1 MKGLTRIL
9 HELSELSVSET
20 HAICGLRIFVAVS
33 FLAVS
38 PITSAQTLDEL
49 ARIVREAALSETRIN
64 QEREANFVTQRDK
77 QQDLLAQAR
86 RELATENARSDRL
99 RGEYDKNEKSLAD
112 LETTLTE
119 RMGSL
124 GELFGV
130 VRQASGDI
138 QAALDDSM
146 VTAQLPGRTQFLS
159 DLAQRRE
166 LPTVAELR
174 QLWSAMVTEIAES
187 GKVVKF
193 TATVERTNGEK
204 QELEII
210 RLGVF
215 NAVSGGQ
222 FLDWDTSKSRV
233 NLIELARQP
242 AARFSSMAREL
253 QGTAAGGVVAFPVD
267 FTRGQILRAVV
278 QSKTPIERI
287 REDGGVV
294 GYVIIGLGLFGLLL
308 CLWKSFS
315 LYTTGGKMSHQLN
328 SEAADKSNPLGRVLA
343 VYADNP
349 DTDIE
354 TLELKL
360 DEAILR
366 ETAPIETGL
375 GFIKVLYVVA
385 PLLGLL
391 GTVVGMIGTFQMITL
406 FGTGDPRMMAGG
418 ISTALV
424 TTVLGLVVAIP
435 LTLLHSF
442 LQGKAKTLIQV
453 LEEQAAGLIARLA
466 ESRV

>member
-1 MKGLTRIL
+1 MKKPGIFAVTTFLT
-9 HELSELSVSET
+9 
-20 HAICGLRIFVAVS
+20 AV
-33 FLAVS
+33 LAV
-38 PITSAQTLDEL
+38 PPVASAQTLDEL
-49 ARIVREAALSETRIN
+49 ARIVREAAQSETRIN
-64 QEREANFVTQRDK
+64 QQREASFVKQRDE
-77 QQDLLAQAR
+77 QQNLLARAR
-86 RELATENARSDRL
+86 QELATENTRSDRL
-99 RGEYDKNEKSLAD
+99 RDEYDRNERSLAE
-112 LETTLTE
+112 LETTLAE
-119 RMGSL
+119 RMGNL

-130 VRQASGDI
+130 VRQASGDV

-146 VTAQLPGRTQFLS
+146 VTAQMPGRTQFLS

-166 LPTVAELR
+166 LPTVPELR
-174 QLWSAMVTEIAES
+174 RLWSAMVTEIAES

-193 TATVERTNGEK
+193 TATVERTSGEK
-204 QELEII
+204 QDLEII

-215 NAVSGGQ
+215 NAVSDGQ

-242 AARFSSMAREL
+242 AARFKSMARDL
-253 QGTAAGGVVAFPVD
+253 QSAAPGEVTGFSVD

-278 QSKTPIERI
+278 QSKTPVERI
-287 REDGGVV
+287 REDGGAV

-308 CLWKSFS
+308 CLWKIFS
-315 LYTTGGKMSHQLN
+315 LYTTGGKMSRQLR
-328 SEAADKSNPLGRVLA
+328 SETADKTNPLGRVLG
-343 VYADNP
+343 VYSDNP

-366 ETAPIETGL
+366 ETAPIELGL
-375 GFIKVLYVVA
+375 SFIKVLYVVA

>member
-1 MKGLTRIL
+1 MKKPG
-9 HELSELSVSET
+9 V
-20 HAICGLRIFVAVS
+20 FVAAS
-33 FLAVS
+33 FLVAVFAVS
-38 PITSAQTLDEL
+38 STASAQTLDEL
-49 ARIVREAALSETRIN
+49 ARIVREAARSETRIN
-64 QEREANFVTQRDK
+64 QQREASFVTQRD
-77 QQDLLAQAR
+77 QQQNLLAQAR
-86 RELATENARSDRL
+86 QELATENARSDRL
-99 RGEYDKNEKSLAD
+99 RGEYDRNERSLAE
-112 LETTLTE
+112 LETTLAE
-119 RMGSL
+119 RMGNL

-146 VTAQLPGRTQFLS
+146 VTAQMPGRTQFLS

-174 QLWSAMVTEIAES
+174 HLWSAMVTEIAES

-193 TATVERTNGEK
+193 TATVERTSGEK
-204 QELEII
+204 QDLEIT

-215 NAVSGGQ
+215 NAVSDGQ

-242 AARFSSMAREL
+242 AARFRSMAQDL
-253 QGTAAGGVVAFPVD
+253 QNAATGEVTGFSVD

-278 QSKTPIERI
+278 QSKTPVERI

-308 CLWKSFS
+308 CLWKILS
-315 LYTTGGKMSHQLN
+315 LYTTGGKMSRQLDN
-328 SEAADKSNPLGRVLA
+328 ETPDKSNPLGRVLA
-343 VYADNP
+343 VYSDNP
-349 DTDIE
+349 DADIE

-375 GFIKVLYVVA
+375 SFIKVLYVVA

-466 ESRV
+466 ESRL

>member
-1 MKGLTRIL
+1 MKRPG
-9 HELSELSVSET
+9 
-20 HAICGLRIFVAVS
+20 IFAVGTFLVAV
-33 FLAVS
+33 LAV
-38 PITSAQTLDEL
+38 PPVASAQTLDEL
-49 ARIVREAALSETRIN
+49 ARIVREAAQSETRIN
-64 QEREANFVTQRDK
+64 QQREASFVKERDK
-77 QQDLLAQAR
+77 QQDLLARAR
-86 RELATENARSDRL
+86 QELATENARSDRL
-99 RGEYDKNEKSLAD
+99 RDEYDRNERSLAE
-112 LETTLTE
+112 LETTLAE
-119 RMGSL
+119 RMGNL

-130 VRQASGDI
+130 VRQASGDV

-146 VTAQLPGRTQFLS
+146 VTAQMPGRTQFLS
-159 DLAQRRE
+159 DLAQRKE
-166 LPTVAELR
+166 LPTVPELR
-174 QLWSAMVTEIAES
+174 RLWSAMVTEIAES

-193 TATVERTNGEK
+193 TATVERTSGEK
-204 QELEII
+204 QDLEII

-215 NAVSGGQ
+215 NAVSNGQ

-242 AARFSSMAREL
+242 AARFKSMARDL
-253 QGTAAGGVVAFPVD
+253 QSAAPGEVTGFSVD

-278 QSKTPIERI
+278 QSKTPVERV
-287 REDGGVV
+287 REDGGAV

-308 CLWKSFS
+308 CLWKIFS
-315 LYTTGGKMSHQLN
+315 LYTTGGKMSRQLR
-328 SEAADKSNPLGRVLA
+328 SETANKSNPLGRVLA
-343 VYADNP
+343 VYSDNP

-366 ETAPIETGL
+366 ETAPIELGL
-375 GFIKVLYVVA
+375 SFIKVLYVVA

>member
-1 MKGLTRIL
+1 MKKLSLTI
-9 HELSELSVSET
+9 
-20 HAICGLRIFVAVS
+20 AIAAIAFA
-33 FLAVS
+33 
-38 PITSAQTLDEL
+38 PIATAQTLDEL
-49 ARIVREAALSETRIN
+49 ARIVRDAVNTEAKIN
-64 QEREANFVTQRDK
+64 QQREAEFVRERNNQRK
-77 QQDLLAQAR
+77 LLGDAR
-86 RELATENARSDRL
+86 TELANENARSDRL
-99 RGEYDKNEKSLAD
+99 RDEYDQNERALAE
-112 LETTLTE
+112 LETTLAE
-119 RMGSL
+119 RMGNL

-146 VTAQLPGRTQFLS
+146 VSAQMPGRTQFLS

-166 LPTVAELR
+166 LPTVPELR

-187 GKVVKF
+187 GKVVRF
-193 TATVERTNGEK
+193 VAPVERTSGEK
-204 QELEII
+204 ESLEVT
-210 RLGVF
+210 RVGVF
-215 NAVSGGQ
+215 NAVVGGQ
-222 FLDWDTSKSRV
+222 FLDWDTSKSRE

-242 AARFSSMAREL
+242 AARFSSMASDLES
-253 QGTAAGGVVAFPVD
+253 TAPGAMVPMAID

-278 QSKTPIERI
+278 QSKTPLERVK
-287 REDGGVV
+287 EDGGIV
-294 GYVIIGLGLFGLLL
+294 GYVIIGVGLFGLLL
-308 CLWKSFS
+308 CLWKAFS
-315 LYTTGGKMSHQLN
+315 LYSTGGRMSRQIK
-328 SEAADKSNPLGRVLA
+328 SEVADKKNPLGRVLA
-343 VYADNP
+343 VYSDNP

-375 GFIKVLYVVA
+375 SFIKVLYVVA

-391 GTVVGMIGTFQMITL
+391 GTVVGMIATFQMITL

-442 LQGKAKTLIQV
+442 LQGKAKALIQT
-453 LEEQAAGLIARLA
+453 LEEQAAGIIARLA
-466 ESRV
+466 ERRAG

>member
-1 MKGLTRIL
+1 MKRLTCL
-9 HELSELSVSET
+9 LAAALLS
-20 HAICGLRIFVAVS
+20 APAGA
-33 FLAVS
+33 
-38 PITSAQTLDEL
+38 PAQTLDEL
-49 ARIVREAALSETRIN
+49 AREVREAASSEAKIN
-64 QEREANFVTQRDK
+64 EAREARFLRERDNQR
-77 QQDLLAQAR
+77 QLLAEAR
-86 RELATENARSDRL
+86 NELADENSRSDRL
-99 RGEYDKNEKSLAD
+99 RAEYDQNERGLAD
-112 LETTLTE
+112 LETTLAE

-130 VRQASGDI
+130 VRQSSGEV

-146 VTAQLPGRTQFLS
+146 VSAQFPGRTAFLS

-174 QLWSAMVTEIAES
+174 QLWSTMVTEMAES
-187 GKVVKF
+187 GKVVRF
-193 TATVERTNGEK
+193 VAPVERSSGERE
-204 QELEII
+204 QREVV

-215 NAVSGGQ
+215 NAVSDGL
-222 FLDWDTSKSRV
+222 FLDWDTTRSGAH
-233 NLIELARQP
+233 LIELARQP
-242 AARFSSMAREL
+242 AARFAGMAENL
-253 QGTAAGGVVAFPVD
+253 QQAAPGEAVPMSVD

-278 QSKTPIERI
+278 RSKTPVERV

-294 GYVIIGLGLFGLLL
+294 GFIIIAVGALGLAL
-308 CLWKSFS
+308 CLWKLFS
-315 LYTTGGKMSHQLN
+315 LYRTGSSIRRQMKDGGS
-328 SEAADKSNPLGRVLA
+328 DVSNPLGRVLA
-343 VYADNP
+343 VYSDNP
-349 DTDIE
+349 GVDLE

-366 ETAPIETGL
+366 ETAPLETGL
-375 GFIKVLYVVA
+375 GFIKVLYIVA

-391 GTVVGMIGTFQMITL
+391 GTVVGMIATFQMITL

-442 LQGKAKTLIQV
+442 LQSKARALIQV
-453 LEEQAAGLIARLA
+453 LEEQAAGIVARLA
-466 ESRV
+466 EQRQ

>member
-1 MKGLTRIL
+1 MKMPGIFAVTTFLT
-9 HELSELSVSET
+9 
-20 HAICGLRIFVAVS
+20 AV
-33 FLAVS
+33 LAVS
-38 PITSAQTLDEL
+38 PVANAQTLDEL
-49 ARIVREAALSETRIN
+49 ARIVREAAQSETRIN
-64 QEREANFVTQRDK
+64 QQREASFVKERD
-77 QQDLLAQAR
+77 QQQNLLARAR
-86 RELATENARSDRL
+86 QELAAENARSDRL
-99 RGEYDKNEKSLAD
+99 RDEYDRNERSLSE
-112 LETTLTE
+112 LETTLAE
-119 RMGSL
+119 RMGNL

-146 VTAQLPGRTQFLS
+146 VTAQMPGRTQFLS
-159 DLAQRRE
+159 GLAQRRE
-166 LPTVAELR
+166 LPTVPELR
-174 QLWSAMVTEIAES
+174 RLWSAMVTEIAES

-193 TATVERTNGEK
+193 TATVERTSGEK
-204 QELEII
+204 QDLEIV

-215 NAVSGGQ
+215 NAVSDGQ

-242 AARFSSMAREL
+242 AARFKRMARDL
-253 QGTAAGGVVAFPVD
+253 QSAAPGEVTGFSVD

-278 QSKTPIERI
+278 QSKTPVERI
-287 REDGGVV
+287 REDGGAV

-308 CLWKSFS
+308 CLWKIFS
-315 LYTTGGKMSHQLN
+315 LYTTGGKMSRQLR
-328 SEAADKSNPLGRVLA
+328 SETADKSNPLGRVLA
-343 VYADNP
+343 VYSDNP
-349 DTDIE
+349 EIDIE

-366 ETAPIETGL
+366 ETAPIELGL
-375 GFIKVLYVVA
+375 SFIKVLYVVA